1 MNWRKT
7 ASYLILIIGWFLIG
21 FFVRGLN
28 ILPIISIDAEL
39 ALIREAGQAIAA
51 QSYSK
56 PASTRQMTYNAI
68 KGLLSNTDDKYAE
81 FLDPQ
86 TAERFNLES
95 GGQDAILGL
104 NGEMREGQFV
114 VTDVLPGLPAQQ
126 AGVLEGDILLEID
139 DWKVAGNSTTLSVI
153 AMIRGPINSTAH
165 LVARRNDQIL
175 NFDIPRIPAVDINT
189 DVLESNIAYLR
200 LDRFTTQTG
209 SQMEEAV
216 ESLMAGKPKAIIW
229 DLRFNGGGSMD
240 ATRQTLDLFLDDGM
254 AFYASLRDGTLI
266 PYPTVSG
273 GIAENIPL
281 VVLIGPHTYSA
292 PETAA
297 AAIKDRKRGI
307 LIGDT
312 THGKGSIITTVNLS
326 DGSAIRFTVAR
337 WLTPVS
343 QHSYEGEGVRADI
356 IVPDGLTPD
365 EDPVLQAAL
374 VYIKGMLP

>member
-7 ASYLILIIGWFLIG
+7 ASYLVLIIGWFLIG

-28 ILPIISIDAEL
+28 VLPINSMDAEL

-51 QSYSK
+51 QSYGE
-56 PASTRQMTYNAI
+56 PAPDRQMTYNAI
-68 KGLLSNTDDKYAE
+68 KGLLSNMNDKYAE

-86 TAERFNLES
+86 TAERLDLES
-95 GGQDAILGL
+95 EGQDAILGL

-114 VTDVLPGLPAQQ
+114 VTDVLADLPAQQ
-126 AGVLEGDILLEID
+126 AGVLQGDILLEID
-139 DWKVAGNSTTLSVI
+139 NWRVTKDSTTLAVI

-165 LVARRNDQIL
+165 LVVQRNDQTL
-175 NFDIPRIPAVDINT
+175 TFNIPRKPAVDINT

-216 ESLMAGKPKAIIW
+216 ESLMAGKPKAFIW

-240 ATRQTLDLFLDDGM
+240 ATRQTLDIFLDQGM
-254 AFYASLRDGTLI
+254 AFYARLRDGTLI

-273 GIAENIPL
+273 GIAEDIPL
-281 VVLIGPHTYSA
+281 VILIGPQTYSA

-297 AAIKDRKRGI
+297 AAIRDRKRGI

-326 DGSAIRFTVAR
+326 DGSEIRFTVAR

-343 QHSYEGEGVRADI
+343 QQSYEGEGVQADI
-356 IVPDGLTPD
+356 MVPGDLTPE
-365 EDPVLQAAL
+365 EDSVLQAAL
-374 VYIKGMLP
+374 IYIKEMLP

>member
-28 ILPIISIDAEL
+28 ILPINSIDTEL
-39 ALIREAGQAIAA
+39 ALIREARQAITT
-51 QSYSK
+51 QSYNK
-56 PASTRQMTYNAI
+56 PASSRQMTYYSI
-68 KGLLSNTDDKYAE
+68 EGLLSNIDDKYAE

-86 TAERFNLES
+86 TAERLNLEI

-104 NGEMREGQFV
+104 NGEMRNGQFV
-114 VTDVLPGLPAQQ
+114 VTDVLSNLPAQQ

-139 DWKVAGNSTTLSVI
+139 HWKVPRNTTTLAVI
-153 AMIRGPINSTAH
+153 AMIRGPINSIAH
-165 LVARRNDQIL
+165 LVVQRNDQIL
-175 NFDIPRIPAVDINT
+175 TFDLPRIPAVDIST
-189 DVLESNIAYLR
+189 KVLDSNIAYLR

-209 SQMEEAV
+209 SQMEKAV

-240 ATRQTLDLFLDDGM
+240 ATRQTLDIFLDDGM
-254 AFYASLRDGTLI
+254 AFYARLRDGTLI

-281 VVLIGPHTYSA
+281 VILIGPHTYSA
-292 PETAA
+292 AETAA
-297 AAIKDRKRGI
+297 AAIRDRKRGI
-307 LIGDT
+307 LIGNT

-343 QHSYEGEGVRADI
+343 QQTYEGEGVPADI
-356 IVPDGLTPD
+356 VVPGNLNPD

-374 VYIKGMLP
+374 VYIKERFP